1 MLRSFTEVR
10 VRDDWGEGGCSEV
23 QFYNFFFKR
32 KKKKSSFSS
41 GCFCSPSLKSY
52 FSDLTYIVVFF
63 SRGGWGQRGAL
74 CGSHEGPGSLSFEKR
89 AIDCLKKSYS
99 PCIRQ
104 FSLLPN
110 LQFINE

>member
-10 VRDDWGEGGCSEV
+10 GRDDWGEGECSEV
-23 QFYNFFFKR
+23 QFYNFFQR
-32 KKKKSSFSS
+32 KKRNPPSAPVAFVHRHSSLIFLI
-41 GCFCSPSLKSY
+41 CTY
-52 FSDLTYIVVFF
+52 FVVVF
-63 SRGGWGQRGAL
+63 SEGVGVRGGAL
-74 CGSHEGPGSLSFEKR
+74 CGSHESPGSLSFEKR

-110 LQFINE
+110 LQFINK